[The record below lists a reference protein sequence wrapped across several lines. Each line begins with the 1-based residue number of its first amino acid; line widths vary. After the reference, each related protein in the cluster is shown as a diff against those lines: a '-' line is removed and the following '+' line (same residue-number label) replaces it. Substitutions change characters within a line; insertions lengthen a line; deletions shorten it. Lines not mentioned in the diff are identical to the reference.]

1 MAQQNPYTTAFA
13 GGQDKLSSLM
23 PYLAPDLSVDQQ
35 QLNRRQQMAAL
46 LRQQGM
52 EPSTGTEMVSGWA
65 VKKPPMEYLNKIAS
79 ALGGAYLQNK
89 NDAEDAKL
97 KQAYAQR
104 LGFGEPTQSPQVA
117 QETPGGMSV
126 PSAPQPAQSGPS
138 DKYAMGNLIK
148 SLMIGDV
155 GGQPAASAFW
165 DDQKKTEAQKVNEY
179 LGVDTANARQLEL
192 AKRLKDGTQAL
203 LPGQTNVL
211 PNGSKLVAPNFETG
225 VAGRFDG
232 QGNPFASQIPGSL
245 EVAANKAGM
254 IKRQELGAAD
264 LFAVPTPVNTPNGP
278 VAMTPAQ
285 QRSAANG
292 GVDPAARQPW
302 IGPEP
307 KGAFSG
313 DPTAILKSIQSIPD
327 PAERAGALRAF
338 QNQTGANTQPQGS
351 ATGMPL
357 KDNPQIPEAA
367 VKEQQSLLEKIGTVG
382 SINADLGAVA
392 KQIDSGKLK
401 LGPVENI
408 ISQGKNALGSSD
420 ENSRNYATFKSTLEK
435 LRNDSLRLNNGVQTE
450 GDAQRAWN
458 EVMTNINDS
467 KYVSQRLAEI
477 QKINY
482 RAANLHKIS
491 IDTMRRNYSAPS
503 LDTTPVFNQPPAV
516 GSQGEFSDAEK
527 ERRYQAWKASQ
538 GK

>member
-1 MAQQNPYTTAFA
+1 MNPYTTGTA
-13 GGQDKLSSLM
+13 GGQDKLSALM
-23 PYLAPDLSVDQQ
+23 PYLAPDLSIDQQ

-46 LRQQGM
+46 LQQQGM
-52 EPSTGTEMVSGWA
+52 QPDSPTEMVSGWA
-65 VKKPPMEYLNKIAS
+65 VKKPPTEYLNKIAS
-79 ALGGAYLQNK
+79 ALGGAYMQKQNDDD
-89 NDAEDAKL
+89 NAKL
-97 KQAYAQR
+97 KSAYAKR

-117 QETPGGMSV
+117 QETPGVMSV

-203 LPGQTNVL
+203 LPGQTNVM

-225 VAGRFDG
+225 VAGGFDG

-264 LFAVPTPVNTPNGP
+264 MFAVPTPVNTPNGP

-313 DPTAILKSIQSIPD
+313 DPTSILKSIQSIKD

-338 QNQTGANTQPQGS
+338 QNQTGTNTQPQGA

-367 VKEQQSLLEKIGTVG
+367 VKEQQTLLEKIGTVG

-458 EVMTNINDS
+458 EVMTNISDS

-477 QKINY
+477 QKIND

-503 LDTTPVFNQPPAV
+503 LDTAPVFNQPPAV
-516 GSQGEFSDAEK
+516 GNSPSNIDDLLKKYGH
-527 ERRYQAWKASQ
+527 
-538 GK
+538 